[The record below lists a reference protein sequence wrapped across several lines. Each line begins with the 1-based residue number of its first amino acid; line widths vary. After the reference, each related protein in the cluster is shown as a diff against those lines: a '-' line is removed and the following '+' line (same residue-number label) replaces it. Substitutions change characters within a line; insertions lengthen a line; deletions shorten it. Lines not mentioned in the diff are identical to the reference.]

1 MAGEIEATSNTM
13 YQNNA
18 KNSRFIAM
26 KEAIKDERG
35 NHWNDNDRICIV
47 YSNMATTE

>member
-18 KNSRFIAM
+18 KNSSVIAM
-26 KEAIKDERG
+26 KEAIIDVRV
-35 NHWNDNDRICIV
+35 NH
-47 YSNMATTE
+47 